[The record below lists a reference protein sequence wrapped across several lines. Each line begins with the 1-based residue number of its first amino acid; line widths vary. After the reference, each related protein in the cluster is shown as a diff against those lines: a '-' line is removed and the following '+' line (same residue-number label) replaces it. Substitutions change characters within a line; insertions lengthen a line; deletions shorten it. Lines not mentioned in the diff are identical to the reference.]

1 MIEKKEKNEDGAKL
15 SKLVDEIRK
24 QREILDALKVKHQ
37 QKQDALEKRKQA
49 ISEME
54 SQYIEKCKKYG
65 EKALSFE
72 EFKEKRVQKRR

>member
-37 QKQDALEKRKQA
+37 QKQDA
-49 ISEME
+49 I
-54 SQYIEKCKKYG
+54 
-65 EKALSFE
+65 
-72 EFKEKRVQKRR
+72 